1 VRNPAGR
8 LVEQS
13 FRASVDR
20 PVSQARPVRQS
31 ARPGAGLRNEP
42 VKVEF
47 DTHGPPILN
56 EAAAAVLLRILIAA
70 TERQA
75 PAESK
80 ATEPLE
86 VPSDL

>member
-1 VRNPAGR
+1 MRNPAGQ

-20 PVSQARPVRQS
+20 LVSQARPVRQS
-31 ARPGAGLRNEP
+31 ARPGAGLRNEA

-47 DTHGPPILN
+47 DTNGPPILN
-56 EAAAAVLLRILIAA
+56 EAAAAALLRILIAA

-75 PAESK
+75 SAES
-80 ATEPLE
+80 TSTGPLQ